1 MTDNRPG
8 GRVAC
13 EGTGPARPGL
23 SFDGL
28 PLDRRVRLLT
38 GADNWRTA
46 ADPGLGLRPMA
57 FSDGPAG
64 VRGIAMDERAP
75 SSSLPC
81 PSALGATWDPALVGE
96 VAAALGAEARGKDI
110 DVLLAPTIHLM
121 RTPLGGRGFECFSE
135 DPVLTAAIAVA
146 YVRGVQGAG
155 VACAVKHFICNDSE
169 TQRWTCDVPVAGHVL
184 RELYLVPFEA
194 CVREAGALAVMAGYN
209 SVNGATMTENAPL
222 LRGVLKDE
230 WGFTGVAVSDWHAA
244 RSTDETAA
252 AGLDLAMPGPA
263 GPWGDQLATA
273 VRAGRLPEDEVDD
286 KVRRVLHLAGQVGA
300 LPPLTGLDGSNGLDG
315 PNRLDSPNRLDGA
328 DRRNGRAERSSLADP
343 ALLRRAAA
351 AAFTLLANPREVL
364 PLDPDGLGTLAVIGP
379 NALAPVTQG
388 GGSAAVNQVSVSRPA
403 DALRTALAGRAQVTA
418 EPGCITWELVPEPPP
433 SSLTDPVTGQPGTR
447 LEFRAPDGHLIAA
460 QHRTATMFTW
470 WEGLPDGVGW
480 GGDGWIL
487 LRARFRAD
495 RDGAHLIGAGGV
507 GQLAL
512 CVNGTELAGGTTS
525 DPADP
530 VEAMVRPGE
539 IRATVPLRAG
549 QEAEIEVALLPSG
562 GAPGPVSIRLGV
574 VPAPDEDALLRSAE
588 RTARDADAAIVIVGS
603 APAAE
608 SEGFDRPGLA
618 LTGRQDEL
626 VRRVAAVNDRTIVVV
641 NAGMPVL
648 MPWAADVAAVGY
660 AWLGG
665 QAMGDA
671 LADVLLGVV
680 EPGGRLPVTMPAA
693 EADCPVLHA
702 VPEDGQLRYDEGLLI
717 GYRGFDRAG
726 TSPRFP
732 FGHGLGYTRWA
743 LESARGPGRIV
754 PGDDAEITV
763 VLRNTGARA
772 GQQVIQAYVAPLART
787 DAQFEHGP
795 DESRPVRALA
805 AFGRVNAAPGEAA
818 EIRLRIPARAFARY
832 TEREAAWVWPRGTF
846 TVQVGR
852 SSRDLPL
859 SVPVRCG

>member
-1 MTDNRPG
+1 
-8 GRVAC
+8 
-13 EGTGPARPGL
+13 
-23 SFDGL
+23 
-28 PLDRRVRLLT
+28 
-38 GADNWRTA
+38 
-46 ADPGLGLRPMA
+46 
-57 FSDGPAG
+57 
-64 VRGIAMDERAP
+64 
-75 SSSLPC
+75 
-81 PSALGATWDPALVGE
+81 
-96 VAAALGAEARGKDI
+96 
-110 DVLLAPTIHLM
+110 
-121 RTPLGGRGFECFSE
+121 
-135 DPVLTAAIAVA
+135 
-146 YVRGVQGAG
+146 
-155 VACAVKHFICNDSE
+155 
-169 TQRWTCDVPVAGHVL
+169 
-184 RELYLVPFEA
+184 
-194 CVREAGALAVMAGYN
+194 
-209 SVNGATMTENAPL
+209 
-222 LRGVLKDE
+222 
-230 WGFTGVAVSDWHAA
+230 
-244 RSTDETAA
+244 
-252 AGLDLAMPGPA
+252 
-263 GPWGDQLATA
+263 
-273 VRAGRLPEDEVDD
+273 
-286 KVRRVLHLAGQVGA
+286 
-300 LPPLTGLDGSNGLDG
+300 
-315 PNRLDSPNRLDGA
+315 
-328 DRRNGRAERSSLADP
+328 
-343 ALLRRAAA
+343 
-351 AAFTLLANPREVL
+351 
-364 PLDPDGLGTLAVIGP
+364 
-379 NALAPVTQG
+379 
-388 GGSAAVNQVSVSRPA
+388 
-403 DALRTALAGRAQVTA
+403 
-418 EPGCITWELVPEPPP
+418 
-433 SSLTDPVTGQPGTR
+433 
-447 LEFRAPDGHLIAA
+447 
-460 QHRTATMFTW
+460 
-470 WEGLPDGVGW
+470 
-480 GGDGWIL
+480 
-487 LRARFRAD
+487 
-495 RDGAHLIGAGGV
+495 
-507 GQLAL
+507 L

-818 EIRLRIPARAFARY
+818 EVRLRIPARAFARY
-832 TEREAAWVWPRGTF
+832 SEREAAWAWPPGTF

-859 SVPVRCG
+859 SVSVRCS